1 MICPE
6 CLGCGWRPYFV
17 ETLEGEEERAWELC
31 HDRRTYSNGGE
42 GPAANRRGP
51 EKDSRYAAA

>member
-31 HDRRTYSNGGE
+31 SECGDGVVFPSEEDGQALTSSSRRS
-42 GPAANRRGP
+42 
-51 EKDSRYAAA
+51 S